1 MTRQDIFVF
10 GAFTLLLCMHAV
22 PIQIVGHVVNLLIIT
37 LMRFTAYRRVFFLGY
52 LVCFGPAM
60 MTVTNNFF
68 SIQIGPAPLWMGI
81 VLLLSLIRLN
91 KRFYSKSL
99 VIFFVIFSLY
109 LVYSTF
115 NGLNINS
122 FNLNHRILYGV
133 MTAAIIFLLFE
144 YKVTEKEIQT
154 SIFLSGLAFFV
165 SKSFLLIANV
175 GVEQR
180 AFSSELSVKQ
190 TLSDPVIALYFL
202 FMIVLIAQKSERT
215 KVSTILYVLFGF
227 SSVYL
232 QGSIGGSTIIT
243 LAAGIIFLSVSRLS
257 ILICGSLITLAVIQ
271 VDFGALDGMFAEKI
285 HQISSLFYLL
295 QDLDYR
301 LLPKSPQ
308 VRIIELCNLFSDL
321 NFQTFFGYGYGGM
334 LPEGACTF
342 DWAQLNKDD
351 YSISEL
357 KSGRYFNLHAPAM
370 FVLEFGIFGLFGLLY
385 LTLKLQ
391 KRHLI
396 VFPLGIFLCFNYG
409 PSFKAHVI
417 MGVFLYLVMCGR
429 HIKRT
434 KAERR

>member
-60 MTVTNNFF
+60 MTVTNKFDDETDAQIEPSGKRTI
-68 SIQIGPAPLWMGI
+68 SI
-81 VLLLSLIRLN
+81 SEKLII
-91 KRFYSKSL
+91 KAKSAL
-99 VIFFVIFSLY
+99 IFFVIFSLY